1 MIRVM
6 VVDDEALIRTGFQ
19 RILDAADD
27 IEVVAAVPGGQ
38 AVPAARETRPDLV
51 LLDIR
56 MPDVDG
62 LTVLAGLLRLPDPPV
77 VAMLTTFDMDEYVA
91 AALRSGAAG
100 FLLKDTDPE
109 ELPFLVR
116 ALADGGTVL
125 SSKVTRTV
133 VDGYLE
139 AGPQEPAARSLC
151 RLTDRERAVLVLV
164 AEGLSNADIAARMHL
179 STGTVKDHVSAI
191 LTKLEVS
198 GRVQAALLAERAGL
212 LKPSQDQQHQQDQQQ
227 CLQDQQHQQ
236 CLQDQLPQQP
246 QQHEEEE

>member
-1 MIRVM
+1 MASGARVIRVM

-19 RILDAADD
+19 HILDTADD
-27 IEVVAAVPGGQ
+27 IEVVAAVTGGQ
-38 AVPAARETRPDLV
+38 AVQTAQQIRPDLV

-62 LTVLAGLLRLPDPPV
+62 LTVLAGLRRLPHPPV

-91 AALRSGAAG
+91 TALRSGAAG

-109 ELPFLVR
+109 GLPFLVR
-116 ALADGGTVL
+116 TLAEGGTVL

-133 VDGYLE
+133 VDGYLN
-139 AGPQEPAARSLC
+139 AGSQEPAARSLDG
-151 RLTDRERAVLVLV
+151 LTDRERAVLVLI
-164 AEGLSNADIAARMHL
+164 AEGLSNTDIATRMHL

-191 LTKLEVS
+191 LTKLEVG

-212 LKPSQDQQHQQDQQQ
+212 LKPPGD
-227 CLQDQQHQQ
+227 
-236 CLQDQLPQQP
+236 
-246 QQHEEEE
+246 EEEG

>member
-19 RILDAADD
+19 HILEAADG

-38 AVPAARETRPDLV
+38 AVRTAQEKRPDVV

-62 LTVLAGLLRLPDPPV
+62 LTVLADLLRLPHPPV

-91 AALRSGAAG
+91 TALRSGAAG
-100 FLLKDTDPE
+100 FLLKDTDPDQ
-109 ELPFLVR
+109 LPYLVR
-116 ALADGGTVL
+116 TLAGGGTVL

-133 VDGYLE
+133 VDGYLNS
-139 AGPQEPAARSLC
+139 GLQEDAARSLDP
-151 RLTDRERAVLVLV
+151 LTDRERGVLAFI
-164 AEGLSNADIAARMHL
+164 AEGLSNTDIAARMHL

-191 LTKLEVS
+191 LTKLEVGS
-198 GRVQAALLAERAGL
+198 RVQAALLAERAGL
-212 LKPSQDQQHQQDQQQ
+212 LKPSRDQKRS
-227 CLQDQQHQQ
+227 
-236 CLQDQLPQQP
+236 
-246 QQHEEEE
+246 

>member
-38 AVPAARETRPDLV
+38 AVRTAQEICPDLV

-62 LTVLAGLLRLPDPPV
+62 LTVLAGLRRLPHPPV

-139 AGPQEPAARSLC
+139 AGAQEPAARRLC
-151 RLTDRERAVLVLV
+151 RLTERERAVLVLI
-164 AEGLSNADIAARMHL
+164 AEGLSNADIATRMHL

-191 LTKLEVS
+191 LTKLEVA

-212 LKPSQDQQHQQDQQQ
+212 LKAPQDRQCPEGPPDRPDQQHQ
-227 CLQDQQHQQ
+227 
-236 CLQDQLPQQP
+236 
-246 QQHEEEE
+246 EGE

>member
-1 MIRVM
+1 MIRVL

-19 RILDAADD
+19 RILDAADG
-27 IEVVAAVPGGQ
+27 IKVVAAVNGGQ
-38 AVPAARETRPDLV
+38 AVGVAQEVHPDVV

-62 LTVLAGLLRLPDPPV
+62 LTVLDTLLRLPNPPV

-91 AALRSGAAG
+91 TALRSGAAG

-116 ALADGGTVL
+116 SLAEGRTVL

-133 VDGYLE
+133 VDAYLS
-139 AGPQEPAARSLC
+139 AGSQEPAARALD
-151 RLTDRERAVLVLV
+151 RLTDRERAVLVHIG
-164 AEGLSNADIAARMHL
+164 EGLSNADIATRMHL

-191 LTKLEVS
+191 LTKLEVG

-212 LKPSQDQQHQQDQQQ
+212 LRPSRD
-227 CLQDQQHQQ
+227 
-236 CLQDQLPQQP
+236 
-246 QQHEEEE
+246 EEEP

>member
-1 MIRVM
+1 MIRVL

-19 RILDAADD
+19 HILDAADD

-38 AVPAARETRPDLV
+38 ALSAVRVTEPDVV

-62 LTVLAGLLRLPDPPV
+62 LTVLAEVRRLPHPPV
-77 VAMLTTFDMDEYVA
+77 VAMLTTFDMDEYVET
-91 AALRSGAAG
+91 ALRSGAAG

-133 VDGYLE
+133 VDGFLGAGSQE
-139 AGPQEPAARSLC
+139 AAARTIE
-151 RLTDRERAVLVLV
+151 RLTDRERHVLLLV
-164 AEGLSNADIAARMHL
+164 AEGLSNGDIATRMHL

-191 LTKLEVS
+191 LTKLEVG
-198 GRVQAALLAERAGL
+198 GRVQAALLAQRAGL
-212 LKPSQDQQHQQDQQQ
+212 LKKGDG
-227 CLQDQQHQQ
+227 
-236 CLQDQLPQQP
+236 
-246 QQHEEEE
+246 

>member
-1 MIRVM
+1 VIRVL
-6 VVDDEALIRTGFQ
+6 VVDDEAMIRTGFQ
-19 RILDAADD
+19 HILDTADD

-38 AVPAARETRPDLV
+38 ALQTTQGTHPDVV

-62 LTVLAGLLRLPDPPV
+62 LTVLAGLRRLPHPPV

-91 AALRSGAAG
+91 RALRSGAAG

-125 SSKVTRTV
+125 ASKVTRTV
-133 VDGYLE
+133 VDGYLN
-139 AGPQEPAARSLC
+139 AGLQERAARSVA
-151 RLTDRERAVLVLV
+151 RLTDRERAVLVLI
-164 AEGLSNADIAARMHL
+164 AEGLSNIEIGTRMHL

-191 LTKLEVS
+191 LTKLEVD

-212 LKPSQDQQHQQDQQQ
+212 LKPSRDQ
-227 CLQDQQHQQ
+227 
-236 CLQDQLPQQP
+236 
-246 QQHEEEE
+246 ERE